1 MTRNIL
7 KTTSGKWDLIQSHQM
22 SQCMRLLKPLGFVA
36 VVEPHHVIKRTLDDG
51 HVRPTYDKIS
61 HQLHLIKYSIQ
72 LSASFYRNS
81 GTCSTGVQS
90 LKLILPEQ
98 FSTNI
103 IFVSLQAK
111 AGFGMNIF
119 CVVVLIIC
127 VHVYGVP
134 MFDLNT
140 FPHWAGQHAV
150 KNVTLVCRNET
161 VS

>member
-1 MTRNIL
+1 MGLN
-7 KTTSGKWDLIQSHQM
+7 SVS
-22 SQCMRLLKPLGFVA
+22 PNVA
-36 VVEPHHVIKRTLDDG
+36 VHAPIKTPRIRCCCRTSSRDKKNTGRRPCEANLC
-51 HVRPTYDKIS
+51 PTYDKIS